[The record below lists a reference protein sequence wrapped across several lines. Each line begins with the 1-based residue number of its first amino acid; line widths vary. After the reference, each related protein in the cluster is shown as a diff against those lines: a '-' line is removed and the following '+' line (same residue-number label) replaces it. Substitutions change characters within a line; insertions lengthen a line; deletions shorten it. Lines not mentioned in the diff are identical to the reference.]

1 MLKNI
6 KFHLELFSVLI
17 ILYIMI
23 LTQNN
28 NKKKKLEVEKST
40 TLRWSSRYTSTVL
53 CNLILVFA
61 NNS

>member
-1 MLKNI
+1 
-6 KFHLELFSVLI
+6 
-17 ILYIMI
+17 MI
-23 LTQNN
+23 LTQNAKK
-28 NKKKKLEVEKST
+28 KKKKLDVKKST